1 MSLYFSMSSFVRI
14 YLLKEEHKHTKPIL
28 CLPNLINLLHNNI
41 YFYNK
46 IYKPY
51 VILVDPK

>member
-14 YLLKEEHKHTKPIL
+14 YLLEEEHKHTKPIL